1 MKISFDESKNI
12 IPSGRKHYTCN
23 YCIDHFKTKFVLIHH
38 IHPSCNHCIQYLKRK
53 FVLMHHTM
61 FQHAENSILANTAFV
76 TYKLNSF
83 WFIREGPNMW
93 KTVFLQ
99 QSLHTILQKKI
110 CFDASQNVPTWRKQY
125 SCNHCIQNLKRKFV
139 LMHHTMF
146 QHAENIILAITAFV
160 TSKLNSFWF
169 IREGP
174 SMWKTVFLQSMHTI
188 LQKKI
193 RFDLS
198 HNVPSGRKQ

>member
-1 MKISFDESKNI
+1 MKISFDESQNI

-99 QSLHTILQKKI
+99 SLHTILQTKI
-110 CFDASQNVPTWRKQY
+110 RFDASHNVPIY
-125 SCNHCIQNLKRKFV
+125 INS
-139 LMHHTMF
+139 
-146 QHAENIILAITAFV
+146 ILAINAFV
-160 TSKLNSFWF
+160 TSKLNSFW
-169 IREGP
+169 
-174 SMWKTVFLQSMHTI
+174 KFLIHQRRSQHVENSI
-188 LQKKI
+188 LAIIAYNTSKENLFWWIKKK
-193 RFDLS
+193 F
-198 HNVPSGRKQ
+198 PTGKK

>member
-99 QSLHTILQKKI
+99 SLYTILQTNT
-110 CFDASQNVPTWRKQY
+110 C
-125 SCNHCIQNLKRKFV
+125 
-139 LMHHTMF
+139 
-146 QHAENIILAITAFV
+146 
-160 TSKLNSFWF
+160 KLNSFWF
-169 IREGP
+169 ITRYP
-174 SMWKTVFLQSMHTI
+174 YMKKMVFCFCHLQTKFV
-188 LQKKI
+188 LI
-193 RFDLS
+193 R
-198 HNVPSGRKQ
+198 

>member
-53 FVLMHHTM
+53 FVLMHHTQCSNM
-61 FQHAENSILANTAFV
+61 MKIVLLQSPHLSHPNLICFDSSQDIPTCRKWYSAFA
-76 TYKLNSF
+76 TSKLNSF

-99 QSLHTILQKKI
+99 SLHTILQNKI
-110 CFDASQNVPTWRKQY
+110 CFDALHNVPTCRKWY
-125 SCNHCIQNLKRKFV
+125 
-139 LMHHTMF
+139 
-146 QHAENIILAITAFV
+146 
-160 TSKLNSFWF
+160 
-169 IREGP
+169 
-174 SMWKTVFLQSMHTI
+174 
-188 LQKKI
+188 
-193 RFDLS
+193 
-198 HNVPSGRKQ
+198 